1 MGGLLVNALLAIGL
15 LVLIVLVVYLVDR
28 VNSLEKQAKR
38 VAQMAAHAPEAQ
50 PDPWHG
56 LSGKALWDAM
66 SGRPPAQLSAVA
78 LQDMQSRYEV
88 VLHKHIQSLFDEGVR
103 DAQRGMSGEPK
114 NPRSIQTAQ
123 GAVESWLPS
132 AQVNT
137 LYKAGM
143 DTVQLPP
150 EQWAPVRQAL
160 DEAGQLL
167 FGKVQIALGEP
178 LSQGLLPQAAP
189 PAQAAPSALPGPD
202 GQASQ
207 ASPGSGAQQAL
218 ASPPVPG
225 PRP

>member
-56 LSGKALWDAM
+56 LAGKALWDAM
-66 SGRPPAQLSAVA
+66 SGRPPAQLSAVD
-78 LQDMQSRYEV
+78 LQDMQSRYEL

-114 NPRSIQTAQ
+114 NPRSIQTSQ

-143 DTVQLPP
+143 DTVQFPAD
-150 EQWAPVRQAL
+150 QWQPVRQAL

-167 FGKVQIALGEP
+167 FAKVQIELSEP
-178 LSQGLLPQAAP
+178 LSQALLPQAAP
-189 PAQAAPSALPGPD
+189 AGLPGPD
-202 GQASQ
+202 SGGADNGPAATAPSPAS
-207 ASPGSGAQQAL
+207 APKT
-218 ASPPVPG
+218 
-225 PRP
+225 

>member
-50 PDPWHG
+50 PDPWQG

-66 SGRPPAQLSAVA
+66 SGRPPEQLSAVA
-78 LQDMQSRYEV
+78 LQDMRVRYEV

-114 NPRSIQTAQ
+114 NPRTIQTAQ

-132 AQVNT
+132 AQVNA

-143 DTVQLPP
+143 DTVALPAD
-150 EQWAPVRQAL
+150 QWQPVRQSI

-167 FGKVQIALGEP
+167 FAKAQIELSEP
-178 LSQGLLPQAAP
+178 LSQGLLPQPAA
-189 PAQAAPSALPGPD
+189 AGLPGSVASGAEREP
-202 GQASQ
+202 GQAG
-207 ASPGSGAQQAL
+207 AGPNPGTA
-218 ASPPVPG
+218 PKI
-225 PRP
+225 

>member
-66 SGRPPAQLSAVA
+66 TGRPPAHLSAVA
-78 LQDMQSRYEV
+78 LQDMRSLYEV

-103 DAQRGMSGEPK
+103 DAQRGMSGEAK
-114 NPRSIQTAQ
+114 NPRAIQTSQ

-143 DTVQLPP
+143 DTVQLPAD
-150 EQWAPVRQAL
+150 QWQPVRQAL

-167 FGKVQIALGEP
+167 FTKAQIELGEP
-178 LSQGLLPQAAP
+178 LSQALLPQPAPAGLPAPAAP
-189 PAQAAPSALPGPD
+189 ASEDAPAGAAPSA
-202 GQASQ
+202 
-207 ASPGSGAQQAL
+207 PGSQGT
-218 ASPPVPG
+218 PPKL
-225 PRP
+225 

>member
-56 LSGKALWDAM
+56 LTGKALWDAM
-66 SGRPPAQLSAVA
+66 SGRPPAQISAVA
-78 LQDMQSRYEV
+78 LQDMRSLYEV

-103 DAQRGMSGEPK
+103 DAQRGMSGEAK
-114 NPRSIQTAQ
+114 NPRTIQTSQ

-143 DTVQLPP
+143 DTVQLPAD
-150 EQWAPVRQAL
+150 QWQPVRQAL

-167 FGKVQIALGEP
+167 FTKAQIELGEP
-178 LSQGLLPQAAP
+178 LSQALLPQPAPAGLPAPDAAGTQP
-189 PAQAAPSALPGPD
+189 SPAGAAPSAPV
-202 GQASQ
+202 SQ
-207 ASPGSGAQQAL
+207 GT
-218 ASPPVPG
+218 PPKL
-225 PRP
+225 

>member
-56 LSGKALWDAM
+56 LAGKALWDAM
-66 SGRPPAQLSAVA
+66 SGRPPAQLSAVD
-78 LQDMQSRYEV
+78 LQDMQSRYEL

-137 LYKAGM
+137 LYTCGM
-143 DTVQLPP
+143 DTVQQPA
-150 EQWAPVRQAL
+150 EQWSGLRQAL
-160 DEAGQLL
+160 DEAGEFL
-167 FGKVQIALGEP
+167 FGKTQIALSEP
-178 LSQGLLPQAAP
+178 LSQSLLPQQPVPGLLSPAPAASAATAGGTGAAP
-189 PAQAAPSALPGPD
+189 PAAN
-202 GQASQ
+202 
-207 ASPGSGAQQAL
+207 
-218 ASPPVPG
+218 PPAV
-225 PRP
+225 